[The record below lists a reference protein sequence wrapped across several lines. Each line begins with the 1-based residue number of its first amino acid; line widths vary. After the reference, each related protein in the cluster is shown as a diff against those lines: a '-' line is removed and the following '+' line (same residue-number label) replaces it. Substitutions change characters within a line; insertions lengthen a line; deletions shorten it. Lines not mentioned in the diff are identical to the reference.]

1 MRHISF
7 LIATLACAACGTQN
21 PTGPEPSDLQDAW
34 SWLMS
39 EGGLLP
45 QRHTPESTG
54 YDQTIVFG
62 ADSVFEW
69 FRNDSLLARAKYFVG
84 HDSSLSSRE
93 VVYFMDIIASS
104 VSVSIGPMLL
114 LCGLTDEPCAVSSIE
129 FVSRDTLILHDLC
142 FDCFNHWYLRTSQN

>member
-1 MRHISF
+1 MRHVSF

-39 EGGLLP
+39 EGGLAG
-45 QRHTPESTG
+45 QSHTTESTG
-54 YDQTIVFG
+54 YNQTIVFG

-84 HDSSLSSRE
+84 RDSSLSSGE
-93 VVYFMDIIASS
+93 VLYFMDIVASS
-104 VSVSIGPMLL
+104 LSDWIGPLL

-129 FVSRDTLILHDLC
+129 FVSRDTLILHDTCL
-142 FDCFNHWYLRTSQN
+142 DCFNHWYVRTSQN